1 MIYRLS
7 IFQSF
12 GNGKLFQI
20 SRFRKVF
27 RSGMYFIFSRCPR
40 FMLNAVETQNGQSTV
55 GGQWRR
61 TFWSKAF
68 NGGRVRGLTAT
79 VSENNHRG
87 QPERRSTG
95 VTYGIQVH
103 F

>member
-1 MIYRLS
+1 MDNQER
-7 IFQSF
+7 
-12 GNGKLFQI
+12 
-20 SRFRKVF
+20 
-27 RSGMYFIFSRCPR
+27 
-40 FMLNAVETQNGQSTV
+40 V
-55 GGQWRR
+55 GGQRRR

-87 QPERRSTG
+87 QPERRSAG
-95 VTYGIQVH
+95 VTYGIRVH